1 MIAREIPDD
10 LLLTETDN
18 PGGLEWLIGTP
29 GVPAVIEEDVVAAL
43 ADVRE
48 TTGGDIARTVERN
61 FLRLIDGD
69 PRLASALTALG
80 DGPQRGTAAR
90 GAAAGS
96 GGTWSSGA
104 SWRSVANGSRSAT
117 CSCSLTT
124 PTLGRSGRRSDGP
137 TAAISASSRGSPST
151 TRTIRDT
158 EQPLRAGRDRAD
170 TLADTVP
177 LAWTGRDRVNTF
189 AQRS

>member
-1 MIAREIPDD
+1 MFLTVGPEVLHPEYARVIAREIPDD

-29 GVPAVIEEDVVAAL
+29 GLPAVIEDVVAAL
-43 ADVRE
+43 
-48 TTGGDIARTVERN
+48 
-61 FLRLIDGD
+61 
-69 PRLASALTALG
+69 G
-80 DGPQRGTAAR
+80 DGPPGGTAAR